1 MVIARQPPVVV
12 INRAVTLILQD
23 AATLRRD
30 DSAMSDGRTG
40 QVDDVELDMG
50 ALMRA
55 LGRALPVLVPA
66 FILFAVALYVGLGF
80 VTPRYTAETKL
91 IIEKGESSFTQSG
104 GDTEESRALLDAEG
118 VASQVQLIDSRDLA
132 VTVVDKLD
140 LDQMPEFYA
149 TPTADFFRG
158 LLARVGLAK
167 PSDQNR
173 QERVLERFAE
183 KLEVYSV
190 DKTRVITI
198 SFSSSN
204 PELSARVANTV
215 AEEYLA
221 LQRAAKRQADADAT
235 RWLDTQIEALRGRV
249 SAAEAKVETFR
260 ASNGLFMGGQNN
272 NQSLPQQKLS
282 DLNAEMARLEAARA
296 SADAKAASVRT
307 ALANGTD
314 FDIPEVLDSS
324 LIQRLREQQVAL
336 RAQVA
341 QLSATLLPNHPR
353 IRELNAQLADLDAQ
367 IRQAARQV
375 VASLEGEVATAKA
388 REAEIAGD
396 IAKAKAQ
403 TAVSNDAEVQLRAL
417 EREASAERD
426 LLEGYL
432 RRYREASSR
441 QDGDYL
447 PANARVISRAAVPLE
462 PSFPKKIPIT
472 AAATVALLL
481 LALAFV
487 LVRELMSGRAL
498 RRIAVELPIQ
508 PQLVVMPQPLA
519 ATPVPAPSMPG
530 PVEAP
535 VRWSEGGDVRRLM
548 PAAPSFARPD
558 MLPADFQDSLR
569 ALVDRIAGLKARRIV
584 VTMAGT
590 PAGGRPLAAVA
601 LARQLSRRG
610 GRVLLV
616 DLHADGADGAAMAPG
631 GERLTGFSD
640 LFAGEASFAQAI
652 FRDRSSRAHIIPAGS
667 GPLPDEAAT
676 NEGLAAILDALDAT
690 YDHILLDADQALA
703 LHLAPTAGV
712 VVLVAEAAE
721 GETGPAAAEAA
732 FATATAGEVMLL
744 IAEPPPGDEA
754 PEPDPETEAA

>member
-1 MVIARQPPVVV
+1 
-12 INRAVTLILQD
+12 
-23 AATLRRD
+23 
-30 DSAMSDGRTG
+30 MSDGRVG

-55 LGRALPVLVPA
+55 LGRALPLLIPA

-140 LDQMPEFYA
+140 LDQLPEFYA

-158 LLARVGLAK
+158 LLARIGLVKA
-167 PSDQNR
+167 SDQNR

-198 SFSSSN
+198 AFSSSN
-204 PELSARVANTV
+204 PELSARVANAV

-221 LQRAAKRQADADAT
+221 LQRDAKRQADADAT
-235 RWLDTQIEALRGRV
+235 RWLDSQIEALRGRV
-249 SAAEAKVETFR
+249 KAAEAKVETFR

-324 LIQRLREQQVAL
+324 LIQRLREQQVSL

-481 LALAFV
+481 LAIAFV

-498 RRIAVELPIQ
+498 RRIAVELPVQ
-508 PQLVVMPQPLA
+508 PQLVVMPQPVAAAVPSEPVA
-519 ATPVPAPSMPG
+519 ATPVAAA
-530 PVEAP
+530 VDAP

-569 ALVDRIAGLKARRIV
+569 ALVDRIASLKARRIV

-667 GPLPDEAAT
+667 NPLPDDAAAD
-676 NEGLAAILDALDAT
+676 EGLSTILDALDAT
-690 YDHILLDADQALA
+690 YDHILLDADEALA
-703 LHLAPTAGV
+703 LRLAPSAGV

-721 GETGPAAAEAA
+721 GEVGPAASEAA
-732 FATATAGEVMLL
+732 FASVAAGEVMLL